1 MESAGLY
8 FYFLGWIG
16 WIIITFLFS
25 KSAIRT
31 FLSILLL
38 SLLAGSATHVNIFG
52 FSVNVAFI
60 ILVLTAI
67 ILLSKTLKQR
77 YVLHYFSICTLSL
90 AYVCFVIFE
99 IYDPVW
105 IFIDRTWMLSFILL
119 YITLLLFKTKWE
131 RFVFMLTG
139 VLQGEIL
146 NSFVLNSI
154 FSYSVIGS
162 FDFLAVLFLTSAG
175 LGAWV
180 VFENITVYLDSIIQ
194 KRVRERQG

>member
-1 MESAGLY
+1 METEGLY

-38 SLLAGSATHVNIFG
+38 SLLAGSATHVSIYG

-175 LGAWV
+175 LGTWV

>member
-1 MESAGLY
+1 METAGLY

-16 WIIITFLFS
+16 WIIITFFFP
-25 KSAIRT
+25 KSTVRT
-31 FLSILLL
+31 FLSLLL
-38 SLLAGSATHVNIFG
+38 LLVMAGSTTYLNIFD
-52 FSVNVAFI
+52 FRVSVAFI
-60 ILVLTAI
+60 ILIFTAF
-67 ILLSKTLKQR
+67 ILLTKTMKQK
-77 YVLHYFSICTLSL
+77 YFLHYFSICTLSL

-105 IFIDRTWMLSFILL
+105 IIIDRTWMLSFILL
-119 YITLLLFKTKWE
+119 YLSLLLFKTKWE

-146 NSFVLNSI
+146 NSIVLKSI

-162 FDFLAVLFLTSAG
+162 FEFLAVLFLTSAG
-175 LGAWV
+175 LGTWMM
-180 VFENITVYLDSIIQ
+180 FETVTVYLDSVIQ

>member
-1 MESAGLY
+1 METEGLY

-38 SLLAGSATHVNIFG
+38 SLLAGSATHVSIYG

>member
-1 MESAGLY
+1 METAGLY

-16 WIIITFLFS
+16 WIIITFLFP
-25 KSAIRT
+25 KSSVRT
-31 FLSILLL
+31 FLSLLL
-38 SLLAGSATHVNIFG
+38 LLVIAGSATYIDIYGYKVNI
-52 FSVNVAFI
+52 AFLFLMI
-60 ILVLTAI
+60 TAI
-67 ILLSKTLKQR
+67 ILLTKTLKQK
-77 YVLHYFSICTLSL
+77 YFLHYFSICTLSL

-105 IFIDRTWMLSFILL
+105 ILIDRTFMLSFILL
-119 YITLLLFKTKWE
+119 YLSLLLFKGKLE

-162 FDFLAVLFLTSAG
+162 YDFLAVLFLSSAG
-175 LGAWV
+175 LATWM
-180 VFENITVYLDSIIQ
+180 VFETVTVYLDSVIQ

>member
-1 MESAGLY
+1 METAGLY

-16 WIIITFLFS
+16 WIIITFFFP
-25 KSAIRT
+25 KSSVRT

-38 SLLAGSATHVNIFG
+38 LVMAGSATYMNLFGFNVNI
-52 FSVNVAFI
+52 AFI
-60 ILVLTAI
+60 FLVFTAI
-67 ILLSKTLKQR
+67 ILLAKTMKQK
-77 YVLHYFSICTLSL
+77 YFLHYFSICTLSL

-105 IFIDRTWMLSFILL
+105 IILDRMWMLSFILL
-119 YITLLLFKTKWE
+119 YLSLLLFKTKWE

-146 NSFVLNSI
+146 NSMVLNSV

-162 FDFLAVLFLTSAG
+162 YEFLAVLFLTSAG
-175 LGAWV
+175 LGTWMI
-180 VFENITVYLDSIIQ
+180 FETVTIYLDSVIQ